1 MRLPKLFYTPGL
13 ISLLALPL
21 LIMYLV
27 TPFGEQQYAI
37 RMFLPSDEKPPKG
50 QLRFSKYSVWEAAKN
65 KKIVEVQFFF
75 EPHSQFDQFNQRA
88 KLDFVRRE
96 IERLT
101 ITHDTNSVLKLE
113 LGEGITYGELV
124 WIFDQLMI
132 YGVKRYAW
140 TDDSFYIFANEPQVR
155 PEPLEEI
162 HTRLLDL

>member
-27 TPFGEQQYAI
+27 TPLEKPQYVI
-37 RMFLPSDEKPPKG
+37 RMYLPSDKKPQKG
-50 QLRFSKYSVWEAAKN
+50 SLSQFFSKYVVWEDAKH
-65 KKIVEVQFFF
+65 KKIIEVQFFH
-75 EPHSQFDQFNQRA
+75 EPHGKLDAYTKDA

-101 ITHDTNSVLKLE
+101 FTHDTNSVLKLE
-113 LGEGITYGELV
+113 LGEGINYGELV
-124 WIFDQLMI
+124 GIFNYLQI

-140 TDDSFYIFANEPQVR
+140 TDDSFYIFANEPDR
-155 PEPLEEI
+155 RIEPVPLI
-162 HTRLLDL
+162 Y